1 MDDDYNK
8 VLAPETRFFGIR
20 RPLMRAAANFARW
33 HLAGTL
39 VLATVAASG
48 QTPNCAET
56 KQSQAERNL
65 PVPLSYQPI
74 TGRERA
80 KWFLQSTI
88 GAQSL
93 AGGLFSAGF
102 GTAIDSPKEYG
113 SHWEGYGKRYGMRL
127 TGVSTGN
134 AMEAGIGALWG
145 EDPRYFRAPGRPFG
159 DRLQNVMKM
168 TFVARRQSGNFI
180 PAYARYIGISGNN
193 VLSNT
198 WRADSEA
205 DTRHAAVRTVLGF
218 AGRMGSNAFQEF
230 WPDLRRRIFKKH

>member
-1 MDDDYNK
+1 
-8 VLAPETRFFGIR
+8 
-20 RPLMRAAANFARW
+20 MRAAANFVRW

-65 PVPLSYQPI
+65 QDFEL
-74 TGRERA
+74 RERA

-127 TGVSTGN
+127 TGVS
-134 AMEAGIGALWG
+134 
-145 EDPRYFRAPGRPFG
+145 
-159 DRLQNVMKM
+159 
-168 TFVARRQSGNFI
+168 
-180 PAYARYIGISGNN
+180 
-193 VLSNT
+193 
-198 WRADSEA
+198 
-205 DTRHAAVRTVLGF
+205 
-218 AGRMGSNAFQEF
+218 
-230 WPDLRRRIFKKH
+230 